1 MRLIFIKITLTQPIV
16 QPATSAMIMIIN
28 CFQGM
33 VEQWKVLSLISSQ
46 NHCLRFSPLQ
56 ISDMPLAGFEPAQ
69 NLSSGFVEGSCAE
82 VITNTPWCH
91 KILYDILYEL
101 LHEH

>member
-1 MRLIFIKITLTQPIV
+1 MRLIFIKITLTEPIV
-16 QPATSAMIMIIN
+16 QPATSVMIMIIN

-33 VEQWKVLSLISSQ
+33 VEQWKVLTLISSQ